1 MFTKKSEK
9 RPSVKE
15 AKDLIPKNILEK
27 IFLGPGASKAIFN
40 IQNEVSDID
49 DVVSLNEGEI
59 FDNNTDTF
67 WTYLTRKIFEEYA
80 KNSKQ

>member
-1 MFTKKSEK
+1 MFAKKPEK
-9 RPSVKE
+9 RPSAKE

-40 IQNEVSDID
+40 IQNEVIDID
-49 DVVSLNEGEI
+49 DVVSLNEGKI
-59 FDNNTDTF
+59 LDNNTDTF